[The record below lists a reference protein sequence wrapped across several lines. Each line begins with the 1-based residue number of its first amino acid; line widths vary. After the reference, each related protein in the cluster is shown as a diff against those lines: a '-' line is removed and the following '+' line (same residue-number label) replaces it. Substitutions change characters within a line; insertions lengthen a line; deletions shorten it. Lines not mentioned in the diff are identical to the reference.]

1 MKQKIKEA
9 LQQEYKNL
17 GLDET
22 TFDGV
27 ASSVETIITD
37 DAQIATFVKGA
48 ESMLKRYQSVADK
61 DRTIAANYK
70 KQVEDLEAK
79 LKEQNPAKVG
89 GGDDITELVKKAVA
103 DVIATTIQP
112 LQDKIVGFESA
123 RTVEQTIETTK
134 SKFFETEWAKS
145 HKDVADMAWETSMEI
160 YEVGGKKSTPDELF
174 ETAKSKF
181 DRFATSRGIEKPFE
195 GANAGA
201 SNTGFSVEDAKAE
214 RQRLVD
220 AGKLPAKN

>member
-79 LKEQNPAKVG
+79 LKEQNPANPIPQTP
-89 GGDDITELVKKAVA
+89 DIADIVAKAVA
-103 DVIATTIQP
+103 SAVQP

-134 SKFFETEWAKS
+134 SKFFETEWAKA
-145 HKDVADMAWETSMEI
+145 HKDVADMAWETSMEL
-160 YEVGGKKSTPDELF
+160 YDAGGKKSTPDELF

-181 DRFATSRGIEKPFE
+181 DRFATSRGIEKPFDGE
-195 GANAGA
+195 SANAS
-201 SNTGFSVEDAKAE
+201 SNGFSVEDAKAE

>member
-79 LKEQNPAKVG
+79 LKEQKPDNG
-89 GGDDITELVKKAVA
+89 GNSASDIADIVAKAVA
-103 DVIATTIQP
+103 AAVQP

-145 HKDVADMAWETSMEI
+145 HKDVADMAWETSMEL
-160 YEVGGKKSTPDELF
+160 YDAGGKKSTPDELF

-201 SNTGFSVEDAKAE
+201 SDTGFSVEDAKAE

>member
-79 LKEQNPAKVG
+79 LKEQKPDNG
-89 GGDDITELVKKAVA
+89 GNSASDIADIVAKAVA
-103 DVIATTIQP
+103 AAVQP

-134 SKFFETEWAKS
+134 SKFFETEWAKA

>member
-79 LKEQNPAKVG
+79 LKEQKPDNG
-89 GGDDITELVKKAVA
+89 GNSASDIADIVAKAVA
-103 DVIATTIQP
+103 AAVQP

-201 SNTGFSVEDAKAE
+201 SDTGFSVEDAKAE